1 MNISVGEHSNFE
13 QPTGHVCCSRAAM
26 DPRIALLAACI
37 VTVYSYYAV
46 WAFLNGEDEE
56 SDTDWHY
63 FFLGLGLSVIVWSLV
78 IGVPTLL
85 AVLWSALLPGYR
97 LRWACTH
104 MQQLADTLT
113 HAMPCA

>member
-1 MNISVGEHSNFE
+1 
-13 QPTGHVCCSRAAM
+13 M
-26 DPRIALLAACI
+26 DPRIVLLAACV

-46 WAFLNGEDEE
+46 WVFLNGEDEE

-97 LRWACTH
+97 IRWACNSW
-104 MQQLADTLT
+104 LTLSP
-113 HAMPCA
+113 MPCHAPKLTRQQSAPATSCLP